1 MMSFEDL
8 HAWKQAR
15 LLVRNAYELCRDT
28 KLGKDWELKDQ
39 IQRASV
45 SVMTNIAEGF
55 ERTGTQEKLHFYNI
69 ARASCGEV
77 RSLLYI
83 VEDNFPHLA
92 AQAIGLRN
100 SSIGVGKLI
109 TGLFTSTKNRK
120 SPNIPATLLNI
131 AIPIYQSTANVL

>member
-1 MMSFEDL
+1 MSFEDL

>member
-83 VEDNFPHLA
+83 VEDNFLKWSLWRSQGRVDFICGERVA
-92 AQAIGLRN
+92 G
-100 SSIGVGKLI
+100 
-109 TGLFTSTKNRK
+109 
-120 SPNIPATLLNI
+120 
-131 AIPIYQSTANVL
+131 

>member
-15 LLVRNAYELCRDT
+15 LLVRDAYGICRDT

>member
-15 LLVRNAYELCRDT
+15 LLVQDAYLLCRDS
-28 KLGKDWELKDQ
+28 KLGNDWGLKDQ
-39 IQRASV
+39 IQRAAV

-55 ERTGTQEKLHFYNI
+55 ERTGAQEKLHFYNI

-77 RSLLYI
+77 RSLLYV

-92 AQAIGLRN
+92 VQAMSLRE
-100 SSIGVGKLI
+100 SSITVGKLI
-109 TGLFTSTKNRK
+109 SGLFSRTHRRK
-120 SPNIPATLLNI
+120 SAAQALILPIIATLLC
-131 AIPIYQSTANVL
+131 YTSANLP

>member
-1 MMSFEDL
+1 MSFEDL

-15 LLVRNAYELCRDT
+15 LLVRDAYGLCRDT

-39 IQRASV
+39 IQRAGV

-55 ERTGTQEKLHFYNI
+55 ERTGNQEKLHFYNI

-83 VEDNFPHLA
+83 VEDNFPHLT
-92 AQAIGLRN
+92 AQAIAQRN
-100 SSIGVGKLI
+100 STIGVGKLI
-109 TGLFTSTKNRK
+109 SGLFTSTKNRE
-120 SPNIPATLLNI
+120 SPNIPAILLTI
-131 AIPIYQSTANVL
+131 AIPICHTSAIVL

>member
-1 MMSFEDL
+1 MMSLENL
-8 HAWKQAR
+8 HAWRQVR
-15 LLVRNAYELCRDT
+15 LIVGGSYELCRVT
-28 KLGKDWELKDQ
+28 KLGKDQELKDQ

-45 SVMTNIAEGF
+45 SVITNIAEGF
-55 ERTGTQEKLHFYNI
+55 ERTGNQEKLHFYNI
-69 ARASCGEV
+69 SRSSCGEV

-83 VEDNFPHLA
+83 VEDNFPPLA

-120 SPNIPATLLNI
+120 SPNIPVTLLTI
-131 AIPIYQSTANVL
+131 AMPICHTSAIVL

>member
-28 KLGKDWELKDQ
+28 KLGKNWELKDQ

-92 AQAIGLRN
+92 VQAMSLRE
-100 SSIGVGKLI
+100 SSITVGKLI
-109 TGLFTSTKNRK
+109 SGLFSSTHRRK
-120 SPNIPATLLNI
+120 SAAQASILPIIATLLCQTSVNL
-131 AIPIYQSTANVL
+131 P